1 MDGVGKVG
9 WITFEMMS
17 SKHGNSHSNE
27 NDHHLYAIQ
36 DRKRKG
42 IYKYGVCGR
51 PLNKDG
57 SSPRAN
63 EQVRLYNRVV
73 GWARFFSQII
83 LTGIKGRRAAE
94 EKEAQYIEDYRAQY
108 GENPPGNQ

>member
-17 SKHGNSHSNE
+17 SK
-27 NDHHLYAIQ
+27 
-36 DRKRKG
+36 
-42 IYKYGVCGR
+42 
-51 PLNKDG
+51 
-57 SSPRAN
+57 
-63 EQVRLYNRVV
+63 
-73 GWARFFSQII
+73 
-83 LTGIKGRRAAE
+83 RAAE

>member
-1 MDGVGKVG
+1 MGGVEKVG
-9 WITFEMMS
+9 WIISETMP
-17 SKHGNSHSNE
+17 SKHGNSHENE
-27 NDHHLYAIQ
+27 NDHHLYAIK

-63 EQVRLYNRVV
+63 DQVRLYNRVV
-73 GWARFFSQII
+73 GWARFFSQIV
-83 LTGIKGRRAAE
+83 LTGIKGRKAAE
-94 EKEAQYIEDYRAQY
+94 EVEIQYIDDYRAQN
-108 GENPPGNQ
+108 GEKPPGNQ